1 MSGVTGFRAIDTT
14 YIGTDKIWALGRAAC
29 AQGTC
34 LTLMRTT
41 DSGITWRRVSV
52 PAVGAT
58 SIRFANPQT
67 GFIFGGDVL
76 ERTTDG
82 GAHWSPESGG
92 AEALE
97 TLDSTV
103 IKVSR
108 DNVAC
113 SASCLYNVSY
123 AQLGSSGWTQS
134 TVPFI
139 RGYSVQL
146 MRTHGVSYLIVRTS
160 NPASAEQQG
169 QLYQSTDGGAFWRRS
184 SGCPNLIGGSVAS
197 DGTLD
202 LLCGADILVDAHT
215 PSAHRIPQPTGTSA
229 TITAVDAHTLI
240 VVADR
245 LLRLTGGVQL
255 ATALDQTP
263 VGDLGP
269 PGFQNGQVGRWINDD
284 GRSLWTTTDGGATW
298 SGAAFSR

>member
-1 MSGVTGFRAIDTT
+1 MGGVTGFRAIDTT

-29 AQGTC
+29 AQGLC
-34 LTLMRTT
+34 LTLVRTT
-41 DSGITWRRVSV
+41 DSGSTWRRVPV
-52 PAVGAT
+52 PTVAAT

-67 GFIFGGDVL
+67 GFIFGRNVL
-76 ERTTDG
+76 ESTTDG
-82 GAHWSPESGG
+82 GAHWTPEAGG

-97 TLDSTV
+97 TLDGTV
-103 IKVSR
+103 IKVSQA
-108 DNVAC
+108 NVAC
-113 SASCLYNVSY
+113 SGSCLYNVNY
-123 AQLGSSGWTQS
+123 QQLGSSGWMQS

-146 MRTHGVSYLIVRTS
+146 MRTHGASYLVVRTS

-169 QLYQSTDGGAFWRRS
+169 QLYQSTDGGASWRRS
-184 SGCPNLIGGSVAS
+184 SACTNLIGGSVAS

-202 LLCGADILVDAHT
+202 LLCGTDILVDAHT

-245 LLRLTGGVQL
+245 LFRLTGGAQL
-255 ATALDQTP
+255 ATALDQPP

-269 PGFQNGQVGRWINDD
+269 PGFQNGQVGRWINDN
-284 GRSLWTTTDGGATW
+284 GHSIWTTTDGGATW
-298 SGAAFSR
+298 RGAAFSR